1 MLIWMIQLRIIL
13 TGQKRKKNINTII
26 LRFRRGNTRPMSFK
40 PEVEA
45 PVFNSGG
52 GGGPMS
58 AADRMAMF
66 RQAEENAKKDEE
78 RKKAREE
85 ERKKQAEE
93 TARQK
98 AEAEKKK
105 KEEEEQRKKEEQE
118 KKEQKP
124 EMKDSEKMKFAA

>member
-1 MLIWMIQLRIIL
+1 MIQLRIIL
-13 TGQKRKKNINTII
+13 TGQKRKKIINTII

-66 RQAEENAKKDEE
+66 RQAEEKVKKDEE

-105 KEEEEQRKKEEQE
+105 KEAE
-118 KKEQKP
+118 KKEQTP

>member
-1 MLIWMIQLRIIL
+1 MIQLRIIL
-13 TGQKRKKNINTII
+13 ISQKRNRIINTIT
-26 LRFRRGNTRPMSFK
+26 LPFRRSNTRPTSFK

-45 PVFNSGG
+45 PAFNSGG

-66 RQAEENAKKDEE
+66 RQAEEKAKKDEE

-93 TARQK
+93 AARLK

-105 KEEEEQRKKEEQE
+105 KEEEEQRKREEEE
-118 KKEQKP
+118 KKEQKQ

>member
-1 MLIWMIQLRIIL
+1 MIQLRIIL
-13 TGQKRKKNINTII
+13 ISQKRNKIINAIT
-26 LRFRRGNTRPMSFK
+26 LPFRRSNTRPTSFK

-45 PVFNSGG
+45 PAFNSGG

-66 RQAEENAKKDEE
+66 RQAEEKAKKDEE

-93 TARQK
+93 AARLK

-105 KEEEEQRKKEEQE
+105 KEEEEQRKREEEE
-118 KKEQKP
+118 KKEQKL